1 MTPHV
6 LLLCPSR
13 GLGGGIE
20 RYVQTVEAALT
31 AHEVRYERL
40 DLLDG
45 VPDSTPRRKLA
56 FAAKVIR
63 AVRRADGPVVL
74 VLAHRNLLSLLPL
87 IRPAGTVAD
96 TVVIVHGS
104 ELWSGRQRGGRQM
117 GRDDVRVL
125 AASSFSAGALL
136 GRTQAGVL
144 PPGLSATWY
153 DTLVRAA
160 ERPYPPRD
168 GVELT
173 TAFRLSEWRGKGLET
188 IVDTLRLLDDP
199 RLHLTVCGSG
209 PVPPDLQTLVDA
221 TPRCTLRVGLDD
233 AALAE
238 QFAATDVF
246 VLATRTRTGDDASGE
261 GFGLV
266 LLEAQVAGTPVVAP
280 AYGGSADAF
289 HAGVT
294 GLAPRDES
302 AEALAAVLWPL
313 TTDEHLRAEMGTAA
327 AAWARSGF
335 APARYARRVVTAL
348 IGKAAR

>member
-1 MTPHV
+1 MTPHI

-40 DLLDG
+40 GLLDG

-56 FAAKVIR
+56 FAAKVVR
-63 AVRRADGPVVL
+63 PVRRADGPVVL

-144 PPGLSATWY
+144 PPGLSSTWY
-153 DTLVRAA
+153 
-160 ERPYPPRD
+160 
-168 GVELT
+168 
-173 TAFRLSEWRGKGLET
+173 
-188 IVDTLRLLDDP
+188 
-199 RLHLTVCGSG
+199 
-209 PVPPDLQTLVDA
+209 
-221 TPRCTLRVGLDD
+221 
-233 AALAE
+233 
-238 QFAATDVF
+238 
-246 VLATRTRTGDDASGE
+246 DDASGE
-261 GFGLV
+261 GLGLV

-289 HAGVT
+289 HADVT
-294 GLAPRDES
+294 GLPPRDES
-302 AEALAAVLWPL
+302 AEALGAVLWAL

-335 APARYARRVVTAL
+335 APARYARRVLTAL
-348 IGKAAR
+348 IGKADR